1 MSDRRL
7 LKEAINEMRSNPE
20 QYAAVH
26 ELGNCVLL
34 AGPGGGK
41 TKTLTTAMARALLDD
56 VIEPRGIACIT
67 YNNECALELETRLA
81 RLAIE
86 PSHRVFIGTV
96 HSFALSAVISPYAR
110 CVLPELPLDFRV
122 ASRDEARSV
131 VQDVYNYLF
140 HDGGDPHARWRFAED
155 KRKRQPDR
163 TLPEWRGRN
172 AELADFI
179 EGYEAELRRRGL
191 IDFDDMPL
199 LAYRMVQAHPWIG
212 AALQARFPI
221 LFVDEYQD
229 LGYALHHLVLNLCFQ
244 SGIRLFA
251 VGDADQSIYR
261 FNGAN
266 PDLLLGLSERPDVCS
281 IRLRYNY
288 RCGRQIIDASM
299 AALGEERGYE
309 APDGAHEGEVF
320 FKATDGDLGVQA
332 SDIVQHLLPE
342 IRGRQ
347 IPVEEVA
354 ILYRTANEGSAMAAA
369 LAGTD
374 IPFVRADNHALVR
387 RNSRLSRFIE
397 ACARWAA
404 GGWKSAQPRFRR
416 LTDQAINLVLGTNW
430 SFEEEQAIQ
439 LELICF
445 LKNSIDAGHSTHAW
459 LLDFR
464 DTLIRPWKQRAREIT
479 EDWDVIDAMI
489 DRTDPTGPDG
499 DLPLAHFGGFFEGSG
514 RLNLS
519 TLHSAKGR
527 EFDAV
532 ILFAMNN
539 DVIPSRRDQRRADD
553 LREARRLFYV
563 GVTRARHELHVCFR
577 RRANSPFVRELY
589 DRLNSDR

>member
-7 LKEAINEMRSNPE
+7 LNEAIDELSSNPE
-20 QYAAVH
+20 QCAAVY

-34 AGPGGGK
+34 AGPGSGK
-41 TKTLTTAMARALLDD
+41 TKTLTTFMARALLDD
-56 VIEPRGIACIT
+56 VVEPRGIACIT

-110 CVLPELPLDFRV
+110 CALPELPLDFRV
-122 ASRDEARSV
+122 ASRHEARTV
-131 VQDVYNYLF
+131 VEDVYRKLF
-140 HDGGDPHARWRFAED
+140 HDSGNPHARWRFAED

-163 TLPEWRGRN
+163 TLPEWRDRN
-172 AELADFI
+172 IELADFI
-179 EGYEAELRRRGL
+179 EAYEAELRRRGL

-199 LAYRMVQAHPWIG
+199 LAYRMIQAHPWIG
-212 AALQARFPI
+212 TALQARFPV

-229 LGYALHHLVLNLCFQ
+229 LGHALHHLVLNLCFQ

-266 PDLLLGLSERPDVCS
+266 PDLLLDLSARPEVRV
-281 IRLRYNY
+281 IKLRYNY
-288 RCGRQIIDASM
+288 RCGRQIIEASM

-320 FKATDGDLGVQA
+320 FKATDGDLDAQA
-332 SDIVQHLLPE
+332 SDIVRHLLPQ
-342 IRGRQ
+342 IRDRD
-347 IPVEEVA
+347 ISLEKIA

-374 IPFVRADNHALVR
+374 IPSVRADNQALVR
-387 RNSRLSRFIE
+387 RNSRLSRFVE
-397 ACARWAA
+397 ACALWAA
-404 GGWKSAQPRFRR
+404 GGWKAAEPRFWR
-416 LTDQAINLVLGTNW
+416 LTDEAVGLVLGTNR

-439 LELICF
+439 QELISF
-445 LKNSIDAGHSTHAW
+445 LKSSIEAGDTTHTW

-464 DTLIRPWKQRAREIT
+464 DTLIRPWKHRARQST
-479 EDWDVIDAMI
+479 EDWDVIDQMI

-499 DLPLAHFGGFFEGSG
+499 DLSLAHFGGFFEDSG

-539 DVIPSRRDQRRADD
+539 DVIPSWRDQQRADD

-577 RRANSPFVRELY
+577 RKANSPFVKELY
-589 DRLNSDR
+589 DRLQAGQ